1 MHWTLAVAKL
11 RQSLFG
17 LRVKV
22 LLFSA
27 IFIAAIIGVGVLA
40 AMTIYLQNDRL
51 HDVLLA
57 SQERV
62 DKASDSQKFL
72 IDMERAQSQLIAELE
87 SNEIRAASRNAIK
100 ALSLMDEN
108 IQNLQIVLAD
118 SVKVQ
123 KLGSLLAEIRPALME
138 VISAAR
144 KNDDAEALR
153 KTKAMSEV
161 LLIIEV
167 LSTEIVQEER
177 ARLLQTMDDQAAR
190 GVATIE
196 YLGILI
202 GVFALIAMAFSVFAA
217 NFIVSPI
224 RQAADVAKLV
234 SEGDLTLVVS
244 SKGVDETGILLES
257 IGIMIGNLRALIAQ
271 VKGSSVQL
279 VSTSTQV
286 SYASQKQEEVSAN
299 FGASIN
305 QIAASVEEITA
316 TAQEL
321 LKTMDAVSTATE
333 DTVGVAGQG
342 KHDLARMEQT
352 MQALIAATAS
362 ITEKLE
368 DISARANSIGS
379 VVTTITK
386 VADQT
391 NLLSLNAA
399 IEAAK
404 AGEYGTGFSVVARE
418 IRRLADQTAVATLDI
433 ERIVSDMQSSV
444 NGGVMEMD
452 RFGKQIREGVQES
465 VRVSEQL
472 STIIDS
478 VESLKPRFEMVH
490 EGMQSQAYGARQI
503 GDAMLQLKSVTQI
516 SEESSQ
522 SLQIASAQLL
532 QEVEALKVEVSR
544 FKIS

>member
-1 MHWTLAVAKL
+1 MRWKSAFSRV
-11 RQSLFG
+11 RRRFSG

-27 IFIAAIIGVGVLA
+27 IFIAVIIAVGVFA
-40 AMTIYLQNDRL
+40 AMTVYLQNERL
-51 HDVLLA
+51 HDTLLA
-57 SQERV
+57 SQERA

-87 SNEIRAASRNAIK
+87 TSQIRAASRNAIK

-108 IQNLQIVLAD
+108 IQNLESVLVD
-118 SVKVQ
+118 NPKVK
-123 KLGSLLAEIRPALME
+123 KLGLLLAETRPALME

-144 KNDDAEALR
+144 KNDDADALN
-153 KTKAMSEV
+153 KTRAMSEV
-161 LLIIEV
+161 LGLIEA
-167 LSTEIVQEER
+167 LSSEIVQDER
-177 ARLLQTMDDQAAR
+177 TRLLTTMDDQAAE
-190 GVATIE
+190 GVKTIQ
-196 YLGILI
+196 YMGIAI
-202 GVFALIAMAFSVFAA
+202 AVFALMALAFSLFAA
-217 NFIVSPI
+217 SFIVSPI
-224 RQAADVAKLV
+224 KQAAEVAKSV
-234 SEGDLTLVVS
+234 SEGDLTQVVS
-244 SKGVDETGILLES
+244 SSGVDETGVLLES
-257 IGIMIGNLRALIAQ
+257 IGVMIRNLRGLIAQ

-299 FGASIN
+299 FGALIN
-305 QIAASVEEITA
+305 QIAASVNEITA

-321 LKTMDAVSTATE
+321 LKTMDTVSDATDETA
-333 DTVGVAGQG
+333 GVADQG
-342 KHDLARMEQT
+342 KHDLAQMEQT
-352 MQALIAATAS
+352 MQALVGATAS

-452 RFGKQIREGVQES
+452 RFGKQVREGVQES

-472 STIIDS
+472 STIIES
-478 VESLKPRFEMVH
+478 VGSLKPRFEMVH

-503 GDAMLQLKSVTQI
+503 GDAMVQLKSVTQI

-522 SLQIASAQLL
+522 SLKIASTQLL
-532 QEVEALKVEVSR
+532 QEVEALKVEIAR

>member
-87 SNEIRAASRNAIK
+87 SNEIRAASRNAVK

-444 NGGVMEMD
+444 NGGVMQMD

-516 SEESSQ
+516 SGESSQ

>member
-516 SEESSQ
+516 SGESSQ

>member
-1 MHWTLAVAKL
+1 
-11 RQSLFG
+11 
-17 LRVKV
+17 
-22 LLFSA
+22 
-27 IFIAAIIGVGVLA
+27 
-40 AMTIYLQNDRL
+40 
-51 HDVLLA
+51 
-57 SQERV
+57 
-62 DKASDSQKFL
+62 
-72 IDMERAQSQLIAELE
+72 
-87 SNEIRAASRNAIK
+87 
-100 ALSLMDEN
+100 MDEN

-516 SEESSQ
+516 SGESSQ

>member
-87 SNEIRAASRNAIK
+87 SNEIRAASRNAVK

-516 SEESSQ
+516 SGESSQ

>member
-1 MHWTLAVAKL
+1 MRWKSAFSRV
-11 RQSLFG
+11 RRRFSG

-27 IFIAAIIGVGVLA
+27 IFIAVIIAVGVFA
-40 AMTIYLQNDRL
+40 AMTVYLQNERL
-51 HDVLLA
+51 HDTLLA
-57 SQERV
+57 SQERA

-87 SNEIRAASRNAIK
+87 TSQIRAASRNAIK

-108 IQNLQIVLAD
+108 IQNLESVLVD
-118 SVKVQ
+118 NPKVK
-123 KLGSLLAEIRPALME
+123 KLGLLLAETRPALME

-144 KNDDAEALR
+144 KNDDADALNKTRAMSDVLGLIEAL
-153 KTKAMSEV
+153 S
-161 LLIIEV
+161 
-167 LSTEIVQEER
+167 SEIVQDER
-177 ARLLQTMDDQAAR
+177 TRLLTTMDDQAAE
-190 GVATIE
+190 GVKTIQ
-196 YLGILI
+196 YMGIAI
-202 GVFALIAMAFSVFAA
+202 AVFALMALAFSLFAA
-217 NFIVSPI
+217 SFIVSPI
-224 RQAADVAKLV
+224 KQAAEVAKSV
-234 SEGDLTLVVS
+234 SEGDLTQVVS
-244 SKGVDETGILLES
+244 SSGVDETGVLLES
-257 IGIMIGNLRALIAQ
+257 IGVMIRNLRGLIAQ

-305 QIAASVEEITA
+305 QIAASVNEITA

-321 LKTMDAVSTATE
+321 LKTMDTVSDATDETA
-333 DTVGVAGQG
+333 GVADQG
-342 KHDLARMEQT
+342 KHDLAQMEQT
-352 MQALIAATAS
+352 MQALVGATAS

-379 VVTTITK
+379 
-386 VADQT
+386 
-391 NLLSLNAA
+391 
-399 IEAAK
+399 
-404 AGEYGTGFSVVARE
+404 SVVARE

-452 RFGKQIREGVQES
+452 RFGKQVREGVQES

-472 STIIDS
+472 STIIES
-478 VESLKPRFEMVH
+478 VGSLKPRFEMVH

-503 GDAMLQLKSVTQI
+503 GDAMVQLKSVTQI

-522 SLQIASAQLL
+522 SLKIASTQLL
-532 QEVEALKVEVSR
+532 QEVEALKVEIAR